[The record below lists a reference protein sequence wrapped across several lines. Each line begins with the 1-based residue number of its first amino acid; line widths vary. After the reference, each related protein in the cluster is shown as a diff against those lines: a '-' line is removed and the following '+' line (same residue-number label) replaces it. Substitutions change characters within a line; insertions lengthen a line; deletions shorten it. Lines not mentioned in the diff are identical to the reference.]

1 MAKTEVK
8 AHILEQPIT
17 RSGISWEQF
26 IHIQQAFADLPGIRL
41 TYCEGVLEIMPLS
54 KQHEFICHLLGIL
67 LGLYFIHQRIR
78 FFPSGAYSQIL
89 EGVTEYQSDL
99 SYSFDQDKDIPDLC
113 IEVVITNSRMDK
125 LRKYQLRGVPEVW
138 FWQDGQIKVYSLV
151 EGNYQ
156 LREKSGLLPDL
167 DLVFLCACL
176 QQDDPLQ
183 ASLQF
188 QTRISSN

>member
-1 MAKTEVK
+1 MVKTKIK
-8 AHILEQPIT
+8 ANSLEQPIT

-26 IHIQQAFADLPGIRL
+26 IHIQQAFADVPGIRL

-99 SYSFDQDKDIPDLC
+99 SYCFDQDKDIPDLC
-113 IEVVITNSRMDK
+113 IEVVITNSRLDK

-138 FWQDGQIKVYSLV
+138 FWQDDQIRVYSLV
-151 EGNYQ
+151 AGNYEV
-156 LREKSGLLPDL
+156 REKSGLLPDL
-167 DLVFLCACL
+167 DLTFLCECL
-176 QQDDPLQ
+176 HQDDPLQ

>member
-26 IHIQQAFADLPGIRL
+26 IHIQEAFADLPGIRL

-54 KQHEFICHLLGIL
+54 KQREFICHLLGIL

-138 FWQDGQIKVYSLV
+138 FWQDGQIRVYSLV
-151 EGNYQ
+151 AGNYEI
-156 LREKSGLLPDL
+156 REKSGLLPDL